1 MKTKVNGT
9 LFLRAT
15 AVVVLLALLIIFP
28 RYQPAEAATTT
39 TTTFVAVADAY
50 IDSALPTTNYGSD
63 VTVRLHNTNPARRG
77 LLRFDLSS
85 LPVGAQILSATL
97 TLSVSSDG
105 SPVAGDV
112 LAVNG
117 GWEEGTVT
125 YANAP
130 AVGGLITSLPSPA
143 SPLTNLSADVTAG
156 VTGKTSVDFYLTT
169 NSSDGVLYYSHEK
182 NSVIKP
188 QITVIWTL
196 ETVTATQSSTPTLAP
211 PPSATATPSATSAP
225 ALTETATPTL
235 ELPPSATGT
244 ATATQGPPPAVTD
257 TPTTTATATLSG
269 APIPFSGIFKSS
281 EDTYVDSGRPS
292 TNFGNAVSAQT
303 HNSAPVRNG
312 LLRFD
317 LSSIPVQAEISSAVL
332 QISISSDGSA
342 TAGNVQEV
350 LGTWTEL
357 GTSYANAPGVGA
369 VIGSLPNPATR
380 NTSIALDVSAAVT
393 GKRVVDLY
401 ITTTSGD
408 GITYYTHEKSGGAL
422 APKLFIDWTLD
433 PIYLPTA
440 TPTATATFTP
450 LPSSTP
456 TITATATQTLTPG
469 PSNTPTLTRTPSAT
483 TVNPPS
489 ATPGQGGNDPFIAA
503 AGDIICDSLTT
514 GSSSCQQKMV
524 SDIAVNLNPAAMLIL
539 GDLCHTPSDNCFN
552 NYYGPAFG
560 RLFNSTYPVTG
571 NHEYLDA
578 TSNAVPYFDYWNG
591 VGNFSGRASDRD
603 KGYFSFDLG
612 TWHIVALNSQC
623 SHAGGCGTSSAQY
636 LWLQQDLNSHPTAC
650 TLVYWHIPVFSS
662 GGRANANMK
671 SIFAL
676 LYTNNVEL
684 VLNGHDHIYERFAP
698 QDSNGVLDE
707 ARGVREIISGTGG
720 ANHTSIAAIQP
731 NSQVRNTDTFGILKV
746 TLHPDRYDWEFVP
759 QPGKT
764 FSDSG
769 TTLCH

>member
-1 MKTKVNGT
+1 MNTKPNKT

-15 AVVVLLALLIIFP
+15 AMVVLLALLILFP

-50 IDSALPTTNYGSD
+50 IDSALPSTNYGSD
-63 VTVRLHNTNPARRG
+63 VTVRLHNSNPTRRG
-77 LLRFDLSS
+77 LLRFDLAS
-85 LPVGAQILSATL
+85 LPAGAQVISATL

-112 LAVNG
+112 MAVNG
-117 GWEEGTVT
+117 AWEESTVT

-130 AVGGLITSLPSPA
+130 AVGGFITSLPSPA

-169 NSSDGVLYYSHEK
+169 SSNDGVLYYSREK

-188 QITVIWTL
+188 QITVTWTL
-196 ETVTATQSSTPTLAP
+196 DNVPGSPTPT
-211 PPSATATPSATSAP
+211 P
-225 ALTETATPTL
+225 A
-235 ELPPSATGT
+235 LPPSAT
-244 ATATQGPPPAVTD
+244 VTESV
-257 TPTTTATATLSG
+257 TPTPAPVEPGSPTPTLPPSATATLSG

-292 TNFGNAVSAQT
+292 LNFGKLVSAQT
-303 HNSAPVRNG
+303 HNTAPVRNG
-312 LLRFD
+312 LLRFE
-317 LSSIPVQAEISSAVL
+317 LSSIPVQAVISSAVL
-332 QISISSDGSA
+332 QISLSSDGSA
-342 TAGNVQEV
+342 VAGNVHEV
-350 LGTWTEL
+350 LGAWSEL
-357 GTSYANAPGVGA
+357 SVTYTNAPAVGA
-369 VIGSLPNPATR
+369 LIGALPDPATR
-380 NTSIALDVSAAVT
+380 NTSISMDVSAVVT
-393 GKRVVDLY
+393 GRQGQAVDFY
-401 ITTTSGD
+401 ITTQNGD
-408 GITYYTHEKSGGAL
+408 GITYYTHEKSGGTL
-422 APKLFIDWTLD
+422 APKLFINWTLD
-433 PIYLPTA
+433 PIYLPTV
-440 TPTATATFTP
+440 TPTLTATFTP

-469 PSNTPTLTRTPSAT
+469 PSKTPTYPPTASAT

-514 GSSSCQQKMV
+514 GTSSCQQKMV
-524 SDIAVNLNPAAMLIL
+524 SDIAVNLNPAALLIL
-539 GDLCHTPSDNCFN
+539 GDICHTPSDNCFN
-552 NYYGPAFG
+552 NYYNPAYG

-578 TSNAVPYFDYWNG
+578 TANAVPYFDYWNG

-603 KGYFSFDLG
+603 KGYYSFDLG
-612 TWHIVALNSQC
+612 AWHIVALNSQC

-650 TLVYWHIPVFSS
+650 TLAYWHIPVFSS

-676 LYTNNVEL
+676 LYANNVEL

-731 NSQVRNTDTFGILKV
+731 NSQVRNTDTFGVLKV
-746 TLHPDRYDWEFVP
+746 TLHPDRYDWQFVP

-764 FSDSG
+764 FTDAG